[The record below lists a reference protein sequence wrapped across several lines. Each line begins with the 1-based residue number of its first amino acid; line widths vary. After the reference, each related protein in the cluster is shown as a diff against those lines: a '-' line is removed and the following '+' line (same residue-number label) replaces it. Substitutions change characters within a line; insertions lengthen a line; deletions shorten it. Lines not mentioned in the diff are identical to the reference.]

1 MREDCRNFRQ
11 AKGKAYNTTHSKSE
25 EEETSDKDHKYL
37 TFVAPH
43 KEFEGSQSYYSE
55 SGDKERE
62 ELKEAYGL
70 LEETNQNNVKEMN
83 NLKMEK
89 GTLLQKI
96 TNLEDKLME
105 V

>member
-1 MREDCRNFRQ
+1 
-11 AKGKAYNTTHSKSE
+11 
-25 EEETSDKDHKYL
+25 
-37 TFVAPH
+37 
-43 KEFEGSQSYYSE
+43 
-55 SGDKERE
+55 
-62 ELKEAYGL
+62 
-70 LEETNQNNVKEMN
+70 MN

>member
-1 MREDCRNFRQ
+1 
-11 AKGKAYNTTHSKSE
+11 
-25 EEETSDKDHKYL
+25 
-37 TFVAPH
+37 
-43 KEFEGSQSYYSE
+43 
-55 SGDKERE
+55 
-62 ELKEAYGL
+62 LKEAYGL
-70 LEETNQNNVKEMN
+70 LEETNHKNVKEMN